1 MSKKGEAK
9 PLTKKQA
16 EIHREAWRKGYL
28 DGQRAMA
35 DFLVNEAKMYVEL
48 ETDKQMDELRTKL
61 KEASR
66 DG

>member
-1 MSKKGEAK
+1 MTKKGKAK
-9 PLTKKQA
+9 LLTKKQI

-61 KEASR
+61 K
-66 DG
+66 DGEKG